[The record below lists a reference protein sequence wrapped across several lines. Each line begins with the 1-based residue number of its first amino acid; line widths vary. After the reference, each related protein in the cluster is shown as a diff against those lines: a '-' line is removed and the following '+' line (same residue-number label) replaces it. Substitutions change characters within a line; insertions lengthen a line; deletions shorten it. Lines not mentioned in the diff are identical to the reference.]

1 MKSSIILIIH
11 WKFTDAPVYFY
22 SSYPRYNSSEN
33 THGLLNFY
41 KEAIVPAKNK
51 KCPNQKKRERDN
63 KNNLKWG
70 FKQISYLFPPQ
81 VQVEKSPS
89 CLIIEHL
96 PCEKCETS
104 LHAHIHKK
112 QPYHDKQ
119 LIYDKVYLSDRKLLF
134 KREKVK
140 IVLYNFIQY
149 KQSFLDTWL
158 FIYLFIWIYG
168 LKPHTVI
175 ILLLNCSTL
184 EAPSSCLLYSFNK
197 HHHLQLFLSFSL
209 SSGTTRHSRLSLY
222 FPSSS
227 PRTSQS

>member
-1 MKSSIILIIH
+1 M
-11 WKFTDAPVYFY
+11 PQ
-22 SSYPRYNSSEN
+22 P
-33 THGLLNFY
+33 
-41 KEAIVPAKNK
+41 
-51 KCPNQKKRERDN
+51 KKRERDN

-96 PCEKCETS
+96 PSWKMWNS
-104 LHAHIHKK
+104 LHAHIYKK

-119 LIYDKVYLSDRKLLF
+119 LIYDKVYLGDRKLLF
-134 KREKVK
+134 KRKKVK

-149 KQSFLDTWL
+149 KQSFLSTWL
-158 FIYLFIWIYG
+158 FIYLFIWIYE

-184 EAPSSCLLYSFNK
+184 EKLLQVV
-197 HHHLQLFLSFSL
+197 LLLF
-209 SSGTTRHSRLSLY
+209 
-222 FPSSS
+222 
-227 PRTSQS
+227 Q